1 MKIPKPRL
9 YIVFSVISILI
20 VFTWMNLSDSSERA
34 QYFDIADKKIDQ
46 YNVKKKDYVVVIDYR
61 KNIFSNRLYL
71 LDMIN
76 RKVILHC
83 MVTHAYNSGFFYAT
97 DFSNRPNSEKSSTGA
112 FLSKHSRP
120 GKYGYSMVIS
130 GLDKGKN
137 DNAENRAIIFHATP
151 AFPWSLGCFATLKS
165 NNKTIIDFMKNGR
178 LIYVIE

>member
-1 MKIPKPRL
+1 MKIKKPRL

-20 VFTWMNLSDSSERA
+20 VFTWMNLSHSNDTV
-34 QYFDIADKKIDQ
+34 QYFNIADKKIDQ
-46 YNVKKKDYVVVIDYR
+46 YNVKRNDYVVVIDYR
-61 KNIFSNRLYL
+61 KNIFSKRLYL
-71 LDMIN
+71 LDMVN
-76 RKVILHC
+76 RKVMLHC
-83 MVTHAYNSGFFYAT
+83 MVTHAYNSGFFFAT

-130 GLDKGKN
+130 GLEKGKN
-137 DNAENRAIIFHATP
+137 DNAENRAIIFHATR

-165 NNKTIIDFMKNGR
+165 NNKKIIDIMNNGR